1 MVLFMFALTHTSC
14 YVFFLRFSFMNSI
27 NLGSVWIVTLINL
40 IVFLYALTLMIKDLR
55 GQELGR
61 VQSSQSPSEC
71 QLEGLSENAD

>member
-1 MVLFMFALTHTSC
+1 MFALTHTSC
-14 YVFFLRFSFMNSI
+14 YVFFLRFSFMKSI

-61 VQSSQSPSEC
+61 VQSSQNPSEC
-71 QLEGLSENAD
+71 QLEGSSRNAD